1 MKKIVIIGGGTGTYT
16 LLSGLRQFPSENS
29 VIVSTADDGGSGGK
43 LRNELGVLPPGDFRQ
58 CLLGLS
64 YTDESLKEVFGYR
77 FSKGS
82 LAGHTVGNILLA
94 ASELVTKNAESGI
107 ELIGRILNTRGS
119 VVPVSLKQT
128 VLSAKLDNGKTIK
141 GEHNIDEPESK
152 KPYLIKDLSLM
163 PKVSANPKALNLIK
177 EADVVVFGPGDLYT
191 STIPN
196 LLVSGI
202 RDALKKSKAKKVLV
216 VNLMTKFG
224 QTQGFSSTDFVKEF
238 IKYAGEKILD
248 YVIVNTKKP
257 DSSTLKLYS
266 KEKAGFMDAKINELE
281 SLGVR
286 VLSADLVSRVK
297 YKKVA
302 GDTLNRS
309 HLRHDSNKLAQILW
323 EL

>member
-82 LAGHTVGNILLA
+82 LTGHTVGNILLA

-163 PKVSANPKALNLIK
+163 PKVSANPRALNLIK

-266 KEKAGFMDAKINELE
+266 KEKAGFIDTKINELE
-281 SLGVR
+281 SLGVK